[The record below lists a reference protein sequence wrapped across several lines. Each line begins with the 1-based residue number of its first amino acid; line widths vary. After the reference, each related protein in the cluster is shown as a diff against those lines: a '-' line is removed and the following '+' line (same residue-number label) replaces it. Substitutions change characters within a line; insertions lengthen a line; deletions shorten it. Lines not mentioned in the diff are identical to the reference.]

1 MERFT
6 LGDLRRTLQECAGED
21 EQVSRSGDLLDRTFE
36 ELGYDSLALMA
47 ATSKIERELNVS
59 LPEGEVDFTATLRDY
74 LDFVNGRLAGQLLD
88 PR

>member
-1 MERFT
+1 MKRFT
-6 LGDLRRTLQECAGED
+6 LGDLQRTLAECAGEGA
-21 EQVSRSGDLLDRTFE
+21 QAGRNGNPLDHTFE

-59 LPEGEVDFTATLRDY
+59 LPEDEVDFTTTLRDY
-74 LDFVNGRLAGQLLD
+74 LEFVNGAVAGQPRD